1 VSVVANVAINVDSRN
16 AVSKLRQV
24 QTQAQS
30 TEKAFGAL
38 QSAIGALGVGFALTK
53 VIADVKE
60 LDTNLRRLGT
70 VGGNVAALDKGLGAL
85 SDRLG
90 GVANKAEL
98 AAASYQALSAGFTE
112 TGANLRVVEA
122 ATKAAVGGLVDVTAA
137 TEVTTK
143 VLNAYNMSGDQAT
156 KVTDSIAKSIEYG
169 VIQWSDYTSQ
179 LGRVASVS
187 AIAGVSLDEVNAFIS
202 SATKN
207 SATAEIAFT
216 GLGATLSN
224 MLKPTKESADAAK
237 ALGIN
242 WNLSGIRG
250 EGFESLMGKLGKAMQ
265 ENPVLANKM
274 VGGQEAVRGA
284 FAAASKGG
292 KDYAMILEG
301 LGGAAGKTDADF
313 QTMKGSLENTLKALD
328 TSFKNLSEALGT
340 AFGPTVVIAVEDI
353 TKAVNGFAD
362 FMATVPQPVMNTA
375 GELVKLIAQM
385 LLLQKAIQAIIA
397 LRAAFIGAMAGM
409 TGATVASGAAA
420 TTSAGAFALYTNN
433 TRALQA
439 QAAAAT
445 PVLNGLLGT
454 LGRLAAIGA
463 IAIVVNIAVTGMA
476 ALLQASAEIAKLRGE
491 RTQKGGPAANFGGSI
506 TPQQRAENEKTLAA
520 IKKERESLGQ
530 QASAAF
536 GIGKRF
542 TQSRADILLEREIA
556 TRAKLALPTRKEA
569 TPTPTPTPTPT
580 GTGVTSAGK
589 GAGKGK
595 DDAERKAEEKRRA
608 AEELAN
614 LQGQVTLKE
623 KLFGIDKQIAVEKE
637 RGSLVTA
644 AALEMDKALEERQA
658 RIAEITRST
667 ADTAT
672 KNAQIKEATLDADQ
686 KIYAVQQ
693 AIKEQEAERT
703 KSFDEIIAG
712 LNLELELKTAT
723 TEQAREQ
730 LRLEAEIAKIR
741 GDKSLTDPQKDEIE
755 RRKRELAAPKT
766 EGQKINAELGAVE
779 DELKTLVSL
788 SNQVT
793 SAANAIGTAFGNS
806 FKGLISGSMTA
817 KEALASFFS
826 SVADHFLDM
835 AAQIIAKMIQ
845 MFILQQAL
853 KIFGGAFSGGL
864 SSAVDTGAQG
874 WADSFATPL
883 PGLGSIGSI
892 GFAEGGFVTGP
903 TSAIIGEGGES
914 EYVIPSSKM
923 NAAMS
928 RYSRG
933 ARGEGVIPASGGS
946 EGSSGTPAAG
956 GPMAIDVRY
965 SVERIND
972 VEYVTASQF
981 QAGMQQAAQQ
991 GAAMG
996 RNSVYSD
1003 LVNKRSIRQRMA
1015 I

>member
-16 AVSKLRQV
+16 AV
-24 QTQAQS
+24 AQLQRVENATKS
-30 TEKAFGAL
+30 VAAGVTRLVASLGA
-38 QSAIGALGVGFALTK
+38 GFALTK

-179 LGRVASVS
+179 LGRVASVA

-265 ENPVLANKM
+265 KNPVLANKM

-301 LGGAAGKTDADF
+301 LGGAADKTDADF

-340 AFGPTVVIAVEDI
+340 AFGPTVVIAIQDI
-353 TKAVNGFAD
+353 TKAVNSFAD
-362 FMATVPQPVMNTA
+362 FMAMVPQPVMDTA
-375 GELVKLIAQM
+375 GEIVKLIIQLLLVEKALRIAMGTAALFRGAM
-385 LLLQKAIQAIIA
+385 LLLTTQTALAGTAALTGQARLLMLAGGIK
-397 LRAAFIGAMAGM
+397 GAG
-409 TGATVASGAAA
+409 VAAA
-420 TTSAGAFALYTNN
+420 T
-433 TRALQA
+433 
-439 QAAAAT
+439 AT
-445 PVLNGLLGT
+445 PAMLGLLT
-454 LGRLAAIGA
+454 LLLRLAAIGA

-506 TPQQRAENEKTLAA
+506 TPQLRAENEKTLAA
-520 IKKERESLGQ
+520 IEKEKESPEFKAQ
-530 QASAAF
+530 QASAAL

-542 TQSRADILLEREIA
+542 AQSRADILLEREIA

-569 TPTPTPTPTPT
+569 TPTPTPTPITAT
-580 GTGVTSAGK
+580 
-589 GAGKGK
+589 GAGN
-595 DDAERKAEEKRRA
+595 DDAKRAAEKKRRA

-623 KLFGIDKQIAVEKE
+623 KLFGIDKQIAVEKQ

-644 AALEMDKALEERQA
+644 AALEMDKALEERQT

-672 KNAQIKEATLDADQ
+672 KNAQIKDATLDADQ

-693 AIKEQEAERT
+693 AIKEQEAERI
-703 KSFDEIIAG
+703 KSFDAIIAD
-712 LNLELELKTAT
+712 LNLELALKTAT

-766 EGQKINAELGAVE
+766 DRERLEGAAAGVKAELDALT
-779 DELKTLVSL
+779 DPINMIT
-788 SNQVT
+788 T
-793 SAANAIGTAFGNS
+793 AAAGIGDAFSTS
-806 FKGLISGSMTA
+806 FKGVISGSMTA
-817 KEALASFFS
+817 KEALASFFT
-826 SVADHFLDM
+826 SVADMFLDM
-835 AAQIIAKMIQ
+835 AAQIITKMIT
-845 MFILQQAL
+845 MTILNAVL
-853 KIFGGAFSGGL
+853 GVLPGGGGGGGFGAAGAGFGGSNAFGSFDAGGGL
-864 SSAVDTGAQG
+864 AFGGGLNLMARANGGPVSSGQPYMVGERGPELFVPGRSGTIVANDKMGGGNTNVVVNVDA
-874 WADSFATPL
+874 
-883 PGLGSIGSI
+883 
-892 GFAEGGFVTGP
+892 
-903 TSAIIGEGGES
+903 
-914 EYVIPSSKM
+914 K
-923 NAAMS
+923 
-928 RYSRG
+928 
-933 ARGEGVIPASGGS
+933 
-946 EGSSGTPAAG
+946 GSS
-956 GPMAIDVRY
+956 
-965 SVERIND
+965 VEGD
-972 VEYVTASQF
+972 E
-981 QAGMQQAAQQ
+981 Q
-991 GAAMG
+991 GANQLG
-996 RNSVYSD
+996 RVISAAVQSE
-1003 LVNKRSIRQRMA
+1003 LIKQQRPGGILA
-1015 I
+1015 R